1 MGGSG
6 KIMFKTER
14 NKSTHNLGRE
24 LASAELLVVKHDISL
39 KRDGDRTEVFLKGIE
54 EECAR

>member
-1 MGGSG
+1 
-6 KIMFKTER
+6 MFKTER